1 MVPGTRTRYDAGD
14 LTIEVEWLHRDVS
27 GGDERRTFCA
37 WNAAPQNAEVGLAA
51 DAGPV
56 AGKTYTF
63 SSTELRAVGLVLEPV
78 APVGGA
84 PLGVV
89 ARVRRLAAAAS
100 DEARRRL
107 PGVAQAVHHLVAPPL
122 RALSMISA
130 ADENVILSNC
140 W

>member
-1 MVPGTRTRYDAGD
+1 M
-14 LTIEVEWLHRDVS
+14 
-27 GGDERRTFCA
+27 
-37 WNAAPQNAEVGLAA
+37 A

-56 AGKTYTF
+56 AGVVYTF
-63 SSTELRAVGLVLEPV
+63 NSTELRAVGLELEPV

-89 ARVRRLAAAAS
+89 ARVRRAAAS
-100 DEARRRL
+100 ASDAARRAYM
-107 PGVAQAVHHLVAPPL
+107 PGVTQAVHEVVAPAPREL
-122 RALSMISA
+122 WTISA